1 MHRGADTLMLEVHRQ
16 LAIAEGESVSI
27 LGQYT
32 GGHD

>member
-1 MHRGADTLMLEVHRQ
+1 MLEAHRQ

-32 GGHD
+32 GWQD